1 MLHSMTLVLLSLNS
15 PMKQRRAEQ
24 QGLSTCNMRTYVSKF
39 GDASMSLTDF
49 APATSAPSSSSS
61 SSSSTSFYPTS
72 LPPHVPRDEV
82 KAGLKTGK
90 FFKGVIRVKSNDR
103 RDCYVILSGFSGKDR
118 KSVTVRGELLL
129 FDSDLSPLN

>member
-1 MLHSMTLVLLSLNS
+1 MN
-15 PMKQRRAEQ
+15 
-24 QGLSTCNMRTYVSKF
+24 KF

-49 APATSAPSSSSS
+49 APTTSAPSSSS

-118 KSVTVRGELLL
+118 KSVTVRGKLLL
-129 FDSDLSPLN
+129 PLFCDLSPLT